1 MPFFAFWNML
11 WDMAETI
18 QDRLIKIRDSL
29 GLTQKEFSKG
39 VFVSQTYYSN
49 IENGNK
55 KINDRVIALIVSQY
69 GINRDYLLFGKG
81 EMFSKDL
88 PDIHLSQ
95 LLEIFNQLEKPFK
108 EYIILQVKH
117 LMEAIDKSK
126 EKKES
131 KSKKTP

>member
-1 MPFFAFWNML
+1 MIE
-11 WDMAETI
+11 DMAESI
-18 QDRLIKIRDSL
+18 GDRLIKIRDSL
-29 GLTQKEFSKG
+29 GLTQKSFAKG
-39 VFVSQTYYSN
+39 LYVSQTYYSN

-55 KINDRVIALIVSQY
+55 KINDRVIALICSQY
-69 GINRDYLLFGKG
+69 GVNKEYLLNGKG
-81 EMFSKDL
+81 EVFSKDL